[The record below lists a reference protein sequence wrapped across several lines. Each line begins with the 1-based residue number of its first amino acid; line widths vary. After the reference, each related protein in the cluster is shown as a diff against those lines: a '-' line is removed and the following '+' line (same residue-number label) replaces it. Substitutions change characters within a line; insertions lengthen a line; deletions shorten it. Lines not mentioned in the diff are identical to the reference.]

1 MFFFKKNNIAKFSTS
16 PIFKKISKDNLKKN
30 KNKKIT
36 KTKKEE
42 KEVNFWKKK
51 ENKSQKK
58 NMWARAL
65 EFLIIVWESEYQ
77 SGIDKELARIIIR
90 NSINTNRNPDRFF
103 Y

>member
-42 KEVNFWKKK
+42 KEVNF
-51 ENKSQKK
+51 
-58 NMWARAL
+58 
-65 EFLIIVWESEYQ
+65 
-77 SGIDKELARIIIR
+77 
-90 NSINTNRNPDRFF
+90 
-103 Y
+103 